1 MRDGGEV
8 RQQIARGCG
17 AIMSDRR
24 KKRSTCEVDMSRVNL
39 GMGGSKKKSSPK
51 KKAMKSKG
59 SAQGVKMKSKG
70 GAMGG
75 KKEMMPGGMKNGG
88 GVKPKG
94 MKNGGKMATKGYRM
108 GGKVGMAPPPKMT
121 PGTGGASRPM
131 PSAAPGTTKTRPTSP
146 KAALDDRRNKE
157 ANKNKE

>member
-1 MRDGGEV
+1 
-8 RQQIARGCG
+8 
-17 AIMSDRR
+17 
-24 KKRSTCEVDMSRVNL
+24 MSRVNL

-88 GVKPKG
+88 GLEMTTV
-94 MKNGGKMATKGYRM
+94 GGKKVPKFAADGKGAKDLM
-108 GGKVGMAPPPKMT
+108 KKAK
-121 PGTGGASRPM
+121 GGAVKKAKGGALMKKKKPM
-131 PSAAPGTTKTRPTSP
+131 G
-146 KAALDDRRNKE
+146 E
-157 ANKNKE
+157 